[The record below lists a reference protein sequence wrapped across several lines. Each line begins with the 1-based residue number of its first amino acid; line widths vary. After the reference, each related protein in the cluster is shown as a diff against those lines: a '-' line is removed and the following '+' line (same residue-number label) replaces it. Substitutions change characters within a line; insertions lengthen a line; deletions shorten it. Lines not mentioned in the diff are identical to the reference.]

1 MVKSA
6 LATMWTDT
14 ATIYQYGE
22 SFDETTGRTSFG
34 EVVRYE
40 DVPCKLS
47 FQSTTAT
54 GTTANVAT
62 VAQSVKVFMDTSY
75 TVPAGCKIVVT
86 RGDRVHEYK
95 SSGEPSVF
103 HNHQEIALEKFD
115 GWA

>member
-6 LATMWTDT
+6 LASMWTDT

-22 SFDETTGRTSFG
+22 SFDSTTGRTSFA
-34 EVVRYE
+34 ETTLYE

-47 FQSTTAT
+47 FQSTTTT
-54 GTTANVAT
+54 GTQDNVAT
-62 VAQSVKVFMDTSY
+62 VTQSVKVFLGTEY

-86 RGDRVHEYK
+86 RDDRVHEYK

-103 HNHQEIALEKFD
+103 HNHQEIGLEKFD

>member
-22 SFDETTGRTSFG
+22 SFDASTGRTIFS
-34 EVVRYE
+34 EVVLYE

-47 FQSTTAT
+47 FQSTTTT

-62 VAQSVKVFMDTSY
+62 VEQSVKAFLGTEY

-86 RGDRVHEYK
+86 RGDRVNEYK